1 MVIVEKNQIETKEKI
16 ETTTV
21 KTIEED
27 DKEVDLERVVPIIK
41 NREVIKTGNM
51 RDTLEKDLME
61 AIEEKD
67 HLKEYS
73 QVKDHI

>member
-27 DKEVDLERVVPIIK
+27 DKEVDLERVVLILK

>member
-1 MVIVEKNQIETKEKI
+1 MEKNQIETKEKI

-27 DKEVDLERVVPIIK
+27 DKEVDLERVVLILK